1 MLSRLHG
8 AVHAVHFGAN
18 AYAGQY
24 NGTHSLFIACSR
36 GKCLIEFGLCRNLT
50 QSAWGDAKLPPNE
63 IGPGPHQRP
72 RMDRASSSA
81 ETVRFGVFELDL
93 RAGELRKQ
101 GTRIKLQEQPLLI
114 LQALLERPGEV
125 VTREEL
131 QAKIWTQGTFVDF
144 DHGLHSAMKR
154 LRDALGD
161 SADNPRFIETLS
173 RRGYRFIAPVNT
185 PQPPLQPA
193 PIPAPV
199 EVSLRTETENETQ
212 APETGKKLIFIFSGA
227 GLVAVVVLAFV
238 FNLGGIRSRVFGR
251 PSGSFRSL
259 AVLPLANLSSDPEQ
273 DYFADEMTEELIT
286 QFSKLGDLRVISRT
300 SVMQYKGTHKPLPQ
314 IARELGVDAI
324 VEGAVQLSGTR
335 VRITA
340 QLVDAAS
347 DRHLWAEDYDRD
359 LSNVLMLQTE
369 VARDIAAKIDIQLTP
384 QQQQQLA
391 KQTHPIVPEA
401 YESYLL
407 GRSYWNKRTADG
419 LQRAGTYF
427 QNAIDKDPNFA
438 LAYTGLADYY
448 AFLTLL
454 GGPEIMP
461 PRQAMTK
468 AKTAVMKA
476 LELDDTLGEA
486 HASMAHVLHNFDWDF
501 PAAERE
507 FKRAIELNPKYS
519 IVHHWYA
526 HYLMQVGRTSEALD
540 EAKKA
545 KELDPLYLFINN
557 GLARQYYLARQYD
570 LAIAQCRKGLEIDPA
585 YVPARIQLGLALEQK
600 GMLQEAISEFE
611 QARQQ
616 AANYAITGEGIP
628 REDSPPAKGSGA
640 AHPPPAS
647 TGTDLPAVHA
657 LLGHAYAKAGRTAD
671 ARKEL
676 QALINASKVRYVA
689 PSWMAVVNVALG
701 DQNQAFFWLDKSYED
716 RSEHMLYLKVEPL
729 MDPLHN
735 DPRFAALVKRVG
747 F

>member
-1 MLSRLHG
+1 MES
-8 AVHAVHFGAN
+8 
-18 AYAGQY
+18 
-24 NGTHSLFIACSR
+24 
-36 GKCLIEFGLCRNLT
+36 
-50 QSAWGDAKLPPNE
+50 P
-63 IGPGPHQRP
+63 
-72 RMDRASSSA
+72 ASST

-101 GTRIKLQEQPLLI
+101 GIRIRLQDQPLLI

-131 QAKIWTQGTFVDF
+131 QAKIWPQGTYVDF
-144 DHGLHSAMKR
+144 DHGLHSAIKR

-173 RRGYRFIAPVNT
+173 RRGYRFIAPVKAPSSLVNAEPA
-185 PQPPLQPA
+185 PQPIEPLPA
-193 PIPAPV
+193 PELEKVLEIP
-199 EVSLRTETENETQ
+199 ERHKTTTFL
-212 APETGKKLIFIFSGA
+212 FA
-227 GLVAVVVLAFV
+227 GIAAVAAVAVLSFS
-238 FNLGGIRSRVFGR
+238 FNLGGIRTRVFGK
-251 PSGSFRSL
+251 PSSSFRSL
-259 AVLPLANLSSDPEQ
+259 AVLPLANLSSDPAQ

-286 QFSKLGDLRVISRT
+286 QFCKLGDLKVISRT

-314 IARELGVDAI
+314 IARELGADAI
-324 VEGAVQLSGTR
+324 VEGAVQLSGSR

-347 DRHLWAEDYDRD
+347 DKHLWAEDYDRD
-359 LSNVLMLQTE
+359 LSNVLLLQSE
-369 VARDIAAKIDIQLTP
+369 VARDIAAKIDVQFTP

-391 KQTHPIVPEA
+391 KQGHPVVPEA

-407 GRSYWNKRTADG
+407 GRFYWNKRTADG
-419 LQRAGTYF
+419 LQRAGSYF

-454 GGPEIMP
+454 GGPEVMP
-461 PRQAMTK
+461 PRQAMAK
-468 AKTAVMKA
+468 AKTAAVKA
-476 LELDDTLGEA
+476 LQLDDTLGEA

-557 GLARQYYLARQYD
+557 GLARQYYLAHQYD

-628 REDSPPAKGSGA
+628 SQEDSAPAPGKA
-640 AHPPPAS
+640 IAHAPPAS
-647 TGTDLPAVHA
+647 GTDLPAVHA
-657 LLGHAYAKAGRTAD
+657 LLGHAYARAGRTAD

-689 PSWMAVVNVALG
+689 PSWMAVVNIGLG
-701 DQNQAFFWLDKSYED
+701 DQNQAFFWLDKSYQD

-729 MDPLHN
+729 IDPLRN
-735 DPRFAALVKRVG
+735 DPRFASLVKRVG
-747 F
+747 L

>member
-1 MLSRLHG
+1 MLNSGHE
-8 AVHAVHFGAN
+8 N
-18 AYAGQY
+18 WAG
-24 NGTHSLFIACSR
+24 TAS
-36 GKCLIEFGLCRNLT
+36 
-50 QSAWGDAKLPPNE
+50 PPL
-63 IGPGPHQRP
+63 
-72 RMDRASSSA
+72 MDRASSSA

-101 GTRIKLQEQPLLI
+101 GIRIRLQEQPLLI

-131 QAKIWTQGTFVDF
+131 QAKIWTERTFVDF

-185 PQPPLQPA
+185 PQAPPQVA
-193 PIPAPV
+193 PSPAPV
-199 EVSLRTETENETQ
+199 EVSPQIEAHNETR
-212 APETGKKLIFIFSGA
+212 ETGRELTYIFAAA
-227 GLVAVVVLAFV
+227 GVLAVAVLAFL
-238 FNLGGIRSRVFGR
+238 FNVGGMKSRILGK
-251 PSGSFRSL
+251 PSGPFRSL
-259 AVLPLANLSSDPEQ
+259 AVLPLANLSSDPAQ

-286 QFSKLGDLRVISRT
+286 QFSKLGDLKVISRT
-300 SVMQYKGTHKPLPQ
+300 SVMQYKGTRKSLPQ

-324 VEGAVQLSGTR
+324 VEGAVQLSGNR

-340 QLVDAAS
+340 QLVDAAT

-359 LSNVLMLQTE
+359 LSNVLLLQTE
-369 VARDIAAKIDIQLTP
+369 VARDIAAKIEVQLTP

-391 KQTHPIVPEA
+391 REGHPVVPEA
-401 YESYLL
+401 YEYYLL
-407 GRSYWNKRTADG
+407 GRYYWNKRTADG

-427 QNAIDKDPNFA
+427 QKAIDKDPNFA

-461 PRQAMTK
+461 PRQAMAK
-468 AKTAVMKA
+468 AKAAAVKA
-476 LELDDTLGEA
+476 LELDDSLAEA

-526 HYLMQVGRTSEALD
+526 HYLMQLGRTSEALN
-540 EAKKA
+540 EAKLA

-600 GMLQEAISEFE
+600 GMLQEAIFEFE
-611 QARQQ
+611 QARKQ
-616 AANYAITGEGIP
+616 AENYAMTGEGITQ
-628 REDSPPAKGSGA
+628 EDAV
-640 AHPPPAS
+640 
-647 TGTDLPAVHA
+647 TDALHDGNRRSRSANPLTELPAVHA
-657 LLGHAYAKAGRTAD
+657 LLGHAYARAGRTVE
-671 ARKEL
+671 ARREL
-676 QALINASKVRYVA
+676 QALIKASKVRYVA
-689 PSWMAVVNVALG
+689 PSWMAIVSLALE
-701 DQNQAFFWLDKSYED
+701 DKNQAFFWLDKSYQD

-729 MDPLHN
+729 IDPLR
-735 DPRFAALVKRVG
+735 DDRRFATLVKRVG
-747 F
+747 L

>member
-1 MLSRLHG
+1 
-8 AVHAVHFGAN
+8 
-18 AYAGQY
+18 
-24 NGTHSLFIACSR
+24 
-36 GKCLIEFGLCRNLT
+36 
-50 QSAWGDAKLPPNE
+50 
-63 IGPGPHQRP
+63 
-72 RMDRASSSA
+72 MDRASSSA
-81 ETVRFGVFELDL
+81 ENVRFGVFELDL

-101 GTRIKLQEQPLLI
+101 GIRIRLQEQPLLI

-131 QAKIWTQGTFVDF
+131 QAKIWPQGTFVDF

-161 SADNPRFIETLS
+161 SADNPRFVETLS

-185 PQPPLQPA
+185 PQTPPQVA
-193 PIPAPV
+193 PSPAPV
-199 EVSLRTETENETQ
+199 EVSPQIEAHNETREQ
-212 APETGKKLIFIFSGA
+212 GRKFTFIFAGA
-227 GLVAVVVLAFV
+227 GVLAVAVLAFL
-238 FNLGGIRSRVFGR
+238 FNVGGMKSRILEK
-251 PSGSFRSL
+251 PSGPFRSL
-259 AVLPLANLSSDPEQ
+259 AVLPLADLSSDPAQ

-286 QFSKLGDLRVISRT
+286 QFSKLGDLKVISRT
-300 SVMQYKGTHKPLPQ
+300 SVMQYKGTRKSLPQ

-340 QLVDAAS
+340 QLVDAAT
-347 DRHLWAEDYDRD
+347 DKHLWAEDYDRD
-359 LSNVLMLQTE
+359 LSNVLVLQTE
-369 VARDIAAKIDIQLTP
+369 VARDIAAKIEVQLTP

-391 KQTHPIVPEA
+391 REGHPVIPEA
-401 YESYLL
+401 YEYYLL
-407 GRSYWNKRTADG
+407 GRYYWNKRTADG

-427 QNAIDKDPNFA
+427 QKAIDKDPTFA

-461 PRQAMTK
+461 PRQAMAK
-468 AKTAVMKA
+468 AKAAAVKA
-476 LELDDTLGEA
+476 LELDDSLGEA

-526 HYLMQVGRTSEALD
+526 HYLMQLGRTSEALD
-540 EAKKA
+540 EAKLA

-600 GMLQEAISEFE
+600 GMLQEAIFEFE
-611 QARQQ
+611 QARKQ
-616 AANYAITGEGIP
+616 AENYAMTGEGITQDDAVTDAQHDGN
-628 REDSPPAKGSGA
+628 RRSPSANPL
-640 AHPPPAS
+640 
-647 TGTDLPAVHA
+647 TELPAVHA
-657 LLGHAYAKAGRTAD
+657 LLGHAYARAGRTVE
-671 ARKEL
+671 ARREL
-676 QALINASKVRYVA
+676 QALIKASKVRYVA
-689 PSWMAVVNVALG
+689 PSWMAIVSLALE
-701 DQNQAFFWLDKSYED
+701 DKNQAFFWLDKSYQD

-729 MDPLHN
+729 IDPLR
-735 DPRFAALVKRVG
+735 DDRRFASLVKRVG
-747 F
+747 L